1 MTATSGHVFVSHS
14 SDNRELAQELAAFI
28 EARGVKV
35 WIAPRDVRPGTDYSE
50 QLQLAI
56 ETCLAFVVLVTDMA
70 NKSPYVRAET
80 EMAFSS
86 HKPIFPVRISD
97 IQPAAGLAFFLK
109 IRHWTD
115 AFGTGRSESLAR
127 LARELQ
133 TLSGSGGGGPA
144 TDSAAP
150 PASPPLPA
158 PAARPPDPAPVAAAA
173 TATSPP
179 LAPESPEE
187 EERWRAA
194 IGPNADYYLERWRR
208 MEAKG
213 SAVSW
218 NWPACL
224 VNLFWLAYRK
234 LWLPMAGLAA
244 AVVVLGVLGSASPAL
259 GMATALVS
267 IGLSFVTG
275 AFGNAL
281 YRKQVARLAAETAGM
296 EQPAALD
303 QLRIRG
309 GVSVP
314 AMVIALA
321 LAVLLTLLLVLAA
334 ALSMQGKRAPAAG
347 NEADGAIVPY
357 DAGVGGDPSQGI
369 SGQTG
374 DGGVSGE
381 IGGEAPVGA
390 VEEGGAPA
398 EGDKPTE

>member
-1 MTATSGHVFVSHS
+1 
-14 SDNRELAQELAAFI
+14 
-28 EARGVKV
+28 
-35 WIAPRDVRPGTDYSE
+35 
-50 QLQLAI
+50 
-56 ETCLAFVVLVTDMA
+56 
-70 NKSPYVRAET
+70 
-80 EMAFSS
+80 
-86 HKPIFPVRISD
+86 
-97 IQPAAGLAFFLK
+97 
-109 IRHWTD
+109 
-115 AFGTGRSESLAR
+115 
-127 LARELQ
+127 
-133 TLSGSGGGGPA
+133 A